1 VIARDGYF
9 AEKPFIAA
17 TPTAGVK
24 SSDDLRFDMI
34 GAART
39 RLVYNGLSVRA
50 KAGSDGLHVQVGM
63 SGLHWEPA
71 EGEHQTTEVSLMMV
85 FFDRKGKEIKSA
97 AVELKER
104 VDGAMNVHGDA
115 LLDLKSP
122 VDIPPGASRAR
133 FVVRDS
139 ESGLIG
145 TADLTL

>member
-1 VIARDGYF
+1 
-9 AEKPFIAA
+9 
-17 TPTAGVK
+17 
-24 SSDDLRFDMI
+24 
-34 GAART
+34 
-39 RLVYNGLSVRA
+39 
-50 KAGSDGLHVQVGM
+50 VGM

-71 EGEHQTTEVSLMMV
+71 EDEYQTTEVSLMMV

-104 VDGAMNVHGDA
+104 VDGTVNVHGDA
-115 LLDLKSP
+115 LLDLRP
-122 VDIPPGASRAR
+122 PANIPQGASRAR